1 MRGVRGL
8 KENEMLE
15 TVVYAARQA
24 GKVLREGCRSEI
36 KVDRAT
42 NLDVKLQMD
51 KKSEETILSIL
62 GKEFPNIPVLSE
74 EAGRI
79 GGEGEYMWV
88 IDPLD
93 GTMNYS
99 RRIPCWATS
108 IGLMRGGEE
117 VLGVVYDPL
126 LDELYTAEKGK
137 GAFLNGQRIRVS
149 DCTTLEKAIVGFG
162 YSSVGDHIPRGMRA
176 TQRLGLKVSKF
187 RNLGAAVLHLVFV
200 ASGRFDGFFEFG
212 LHRWDCAAGFC
223 IIREAGGLVSCRD
236 TSDGCLEVAV
246 SNGRLHDAILQEL
259 EW

>member
-1 MRGVRGL
+1 
-8 KENEMLE
+8 MLE
-15 TVVYAARQA
+15 TVIHAAREA
-24 GKVLREGCRSEI
+24 GKILREGCRGEI
-36 KVDRAT
+36 KVDRSS

-51 KKSEETILSIL
+51 KKSEEAILRSL
-62 GKEFPNIPVLSE
+62 GKEFPHIPVLSE

-117 VLGVVYDPL
+117 ILGVVYDPL

-137 GAFLNGQRIRVS
+137 GAFLNGRPIRVS
-149 DCTTLEKAIVGFG
+149 DRSTLEQAIIGYG
-162 YSSVGDHIPRGMRA
+162 YSSVGGHIPRGMRA

-200 ASGRFDGFFEFG
+200 GAGRFDGFFEFG

-223 IIREAGGLVSCRD
+223 IIREAGGIVSCREMTD
-236 TSDGCLEVAV
+236 DCLEVAV
-246 SNGRLHDAILQEL
+246 SNGKLHDAFLREL